1 MGMNTNNLLTKERQ
15 SVEIGLQKEEREG
28 VAQMLYHLLADEH
41 VLYLKARNY
50 HWNVTGINFQQLHA
64 LFQEQYTILEQRI
77 DEIAE
82 RIRVLGFFTPGSMD
96 EMKTFSRL
104 TETGHL
110 NGNAEIMLDNLLKDN
125 EMIVQFLRRDIP
137 LAADTYRD
145 VVTSGFMETLMEEHE
160 KMAWMLRAHLS

>member
-1 MGMNTNNLLTKERQ
+1 
-15 SVEIGLQKEEREG
+15 
-28 VAQMLYHLLADEH
+28 
-41 VLYLKARNY
+41 
-50 HWNVTGINFQQLHA
+50 
-64 LFQEQYTILEQRI
+64 
-77 DEIAE
+77 
-82 RIRVLGFFTPGSMD
+82 
-96 EMKTFSRL
+96 MKTFSRV

-110 NGNAEIMLDNLLKDN
+110 NGNAELMLDNLLKDN